1 MEPAPSIWSQLHPY
15 GVSSIHMEPAPYRY
29 RASSISIQSQLHI
42 YMEPAPYL
50 YGASSKLIWSQL
62 QIDMEPAPYLYGASS
77 KLTWSQLPYPYGAS
91 SIHMEPAPSIWSQ
104 LHRYGA
110 SSIDMEPAPSIWSQL
125 LTPIL

>member
-1 MEPAPSIWSQLHPY
+1 
-15 GVSSIHMEPAPYRY
+15 
-29 RASSISIQSQLHI
+29 
-42 YMEPAPYL
+42 MEPAPYL

-104 LHRYGA
+104 IH
-110 SSIDMEPAPSIWSQL
+110 IDIEPAPN
-125 LTPIL
+125 